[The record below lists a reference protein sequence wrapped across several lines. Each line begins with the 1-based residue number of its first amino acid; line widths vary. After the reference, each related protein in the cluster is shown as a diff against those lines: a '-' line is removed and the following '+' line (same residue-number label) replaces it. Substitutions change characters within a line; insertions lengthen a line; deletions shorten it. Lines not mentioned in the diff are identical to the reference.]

1 MHPGG
6 IGGGS
11 WGILGVPGTHQI
23 GPDWAGLD
31 WTGPDWA
38 GSRKFK
44 RDFDAQ
50 VQDSLLSIRAGAE
63 SHVKMHVKPIFEP
76 SRMP

>member
-1 MHPGG
+1 MHLGG

-38 GSRKFK
+38 GSHKFK

-50 VQDSLLSIRAGAE
+50 VREILYFLYEA
-63 SHVKMHVKPIFEP
+63 EP
-76 SRMP
+76 SRR